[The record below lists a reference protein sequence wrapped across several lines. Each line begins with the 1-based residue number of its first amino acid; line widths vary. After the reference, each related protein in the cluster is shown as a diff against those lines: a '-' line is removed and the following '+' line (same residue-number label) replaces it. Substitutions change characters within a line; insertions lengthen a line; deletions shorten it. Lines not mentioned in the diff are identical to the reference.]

1 MLSAKPQNLALI
13 FLNGWLLLRNMYIL
27 INKKNKKHMKKIT
40 IILTV
45 LMISS
50 LMQAQIF
57 INQDTMEVQEEYLAE
72 LFKQADVVFCKV
84 DDVDD
89 FVYVKNMLV
98 VFNVDSTLFRT
109 AYIESN
115 FYGATITAF
124 YPVWC
129 TYVELTDINGNQLKL
144 ALKTPITPLERGE
157 QPLNDY
163 KILIPILDSLLQKTD
178 IVDYSKDT
186 TIFLDIDQ
194 D

>member
-1 MLSAKPQNLALI
+1 
-13 FLNGWLLLRNMYIL
+13 MYIL

-124 YPVWC
+124 YPVLC
-129 TYVELTDINGNQLKL
+129 TYV
-144 ALKTPITPLERGE
+144 
-157 QPLNDY
+157 
-163 KILIPILDSLLQKTD
+163 
-178 IVDYSKDT
+178 
-186 TIFLDIDQ
+186 
-194 D
+194 